1 MFALTNLAII
11 YPIGVTTIRTIV
23 FPYSFWVTK
32 AYIFGDGAFR
42 YNDEF
47 CQIVCKCYLLMHD
60 RLLEK
65 SQRDQEAYCGSAFL
79 DKVRLSHGR
88 AVQNYSSYEINE
100 KFRTI
105 IELIHLYAETN

>member
-1 MFALTNLAII
+1 VILLLLYIVVVALLIWHFITMPSSALNRPLGYVLFALTNFAII

-65 SQRDQEAYCGSAFL
+65 S
-79 DKVRLSHGR
+79 
-88 AVQNYSSYEINE
+88 
-100 KFRTI
+100 
-105 IELIHLYAETN
+105 